1 MSLIAVGCGKGSPGC
16 TFVAINLAA
25 TIASSVGEA
34 LLVDLDPHGADISA
48 YLGLDPRRGLYPL
61 MRLEGRVPSQDSL
74 LREAESRGGLLCIGG
89 FSRGEDADIEMIRTV
104 LEVSREAAVTVVV
117 DLGRVSTQT
126 ADLFTKADLVLVAIR
141 PNLIGAYGAERA
153 IEVLKGSGVAE
164 AKAGAV
170 ITGWEWRRAGDLAEA
185 VQAVPAKV
193 IGTIPLD
200 RREARR
206 ALAQQQPLRRGPA
219 ARAFRALASE
229 TMAMIGERSEKV
241 FA

>member
-25 TIASSVGEA
+25 AIAAEAGNA
-34 LLVDLDPHGADISA
+34 LLADLDPNGADVSA

-61 MRLEGRVPSQDSL
+61 MRLEGRLPSQESL
-74 LREAESRGGLLCIGG
+74 LREAEPRDGLLCIGG
-89 FSRGEDADIEMIRTV
+89 FSRGQDADIEVIRSV
-104 LEVSREAAVTVVV
+104 LEVSREAAVTVVA

-126 ADLFTKADLVLVAIR
+126 ADLFRSADLVLIAVR
-141 PNLIGAYGAERA
+141 PDLIGAYGAERA
-153 IEVLKGSGVAE
+153 IEVLKGSGIAE

-185 VQAVPAKV
+185 VQAVPARV

-206 ALAQQQPLRRGPA
+206 ALAQQQPLQRGSA
-219 ARAFRALASE
+219 ARAFKALASE